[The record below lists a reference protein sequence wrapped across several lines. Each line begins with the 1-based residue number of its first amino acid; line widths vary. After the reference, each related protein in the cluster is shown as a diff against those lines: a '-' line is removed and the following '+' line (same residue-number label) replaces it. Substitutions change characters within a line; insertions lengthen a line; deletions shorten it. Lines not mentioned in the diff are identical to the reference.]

1 MHVITWS
8 CSGLKVISAVII
20 FIVVVARSKTICG
33 TIFSNWHVFCNWAL
47 CSFLCWRSAI
57 PGPALGLVARGFAA
71 TLAFIFVPFA
81 VIGGFN
87 FLRNRIAQIVTQL
100 RADFQAFLLKGP
112 VLFVG
117 YMRAPFSHMLKLLV
131 IIDVDGVSHLLVV
144 GESGIQHLLNVR
156 LGGIHNFLLS
166 VHFTFMLNAA
176 FAQVSE
182 TFPILQAVI
191 LALVLL

>member
-33 TIFSNWHVFCNWAL
+33 TIFSNWHVFCYWAL
-47 CSFLCWRSAI
+47 CSFLSCAI
-57 PGPALGLVARGFAA
+57 PGPAPGLVTRGFATA
-71 TLAFIFVPFA
+71 TAFIFVPFA

-144 GESGIQHLLNVR
+144 GESGIQHLLNVG